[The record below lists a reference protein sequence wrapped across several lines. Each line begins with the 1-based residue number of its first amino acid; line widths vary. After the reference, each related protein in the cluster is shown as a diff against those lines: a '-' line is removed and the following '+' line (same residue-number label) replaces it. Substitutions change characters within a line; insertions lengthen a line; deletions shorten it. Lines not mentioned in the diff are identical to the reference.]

1 MKDTGAGAPRMG
13 MDVKGKE
20 GRGGV
25 VVTRFDYNPWGGDI
39 PLSGTIHTSIY

>member
-13 MDVKGKE
+13 MEVKGKE

-25 VVTRFDYNPWGGDI
+25 VV
-39 PLSGTIHTSIY
+39 HEV